1 MSSREEITE
10 LLSDYAWAMDAAEF
24 EGLNDVFTSDAT
36 MSIEIAGMDSIGPI
50 APRKEIVDFVSGSV
64 SGMEDQRRHVAT
76 NFRFANLT
84 EDSGDVTSTL
94 TLISVADG
102 QVRIVSTG
110 VYEVTVAKED
120 GAWRMSSMVIKLD
133 LPFG

>member
-24 EGLNDVFTSDAT
+24 GRLNDVFTSDASF
-36 MSIEIAGMDSIGPI
+36 SIEIPGMDTVGPFS
-50 APRKEIVDFVSGSV
+50 PRKEIVDFVTGSV

-76 NFRFANLT
+76 NFRFVNLG
-84 EDSGDVTSTL
+84 EDAGEVTSTL

-102 QVRIVSTG
+102 KATIVSTG